1 MAKKKG
7 GLGKGLDVLIRN
19 KSASNKIQKE
29 MDADKGHVNDS
40 SDKSLETKD
49 AFKENS
55 SESLNIPFEHTRE
68 NSETELFQ
76 SNQGDANTDNS
87 HSTNM
92 QDQNG
97 SFDKVQDENDYFNA
111 AQDTNDSSNKVQEEI
126 NSFSN
131 VQDVDSPLVN
141 GLHTNDSLISGED
154 VIDSSLTNSQVEIVE
169 QLNVNNQ
176 DDKSNNAFYKED
188 INADGE
194 KVLIMKISAVEP
206 NRDQPR
212 KSFREEGIDELASSI
227 AQYGIIQPLLV
238 QKRDDYYEIIAGERR
253 WRAAMKAGLKEV
265 PVIVK
270 DYSNREAVEISLIE
284 NIQREDLNPIEE
296 ALAYER
302 LITEFEMTQEEVA
315 GRVSKSR
322 SAVTNSLRLLRLEGD
337 IRQMVI
343 LGELSEGHART
354 LLGLPNEEMQK
365 LLAERIIKEKLSV
378 RDTERLVKK
387 LTESKPK
394 KTKEKD
400 YQKEAI
406 LNNLSEQLKNT
417 FGTKVSIIE
426 KSRSRGKIEIEYYS
440 DDELNRI
447 FEMLQSVR

>member
-19 KSASNKIQKE
+19 KPASNKIQKSVDTDKE
-29 MDADKGHVNDS
+29 NENIISEKVSGKNELSEESENPSETILEDSQAELNAGNQEDAD
-40 SDKSLETKD
+40 TQ
-49 AFKENS
+49 NS
-55 SESLNIPFEHTRE
+55 SFTYTQDDISE
-68 NSETELFQ
+68 NPT
-76 SNQGDANTDNS
+76 
-87 HSTNM
+87 
-92 QDQNG
+92 
-97 SFDKVQDENDYFNA
+97 V
-111 AQDTNDSSNKVQEEI
+111 SNK
-126 NSFSN
+126 
-131 VQDVDSPLVN
+131 
-141 GLHTNDSLISGED
+141 
-154 VIDSSLTNSQVEIVE
+154 
-169 QLNVNNQ
+169 
-176 DDKSNNAFYKED
+176 DDLSNNTVSQED
-188 INADGE
+188 TDDDSE
-194 KVLIMKISAVEP
+194 KVLIMKISSVEP

-212 KSFREEGIDELASSI
+212 KNFREEGIDELASSI

-343 LGELSEGHART
+343 FGELSEGHART

-387 LTESKPK
+387 LTETKEK
-394 KTKEKD
+394 KAKEKD

-426 KSRSRGKIEIEYYS
+426 KSRNRGKIEIEYYS